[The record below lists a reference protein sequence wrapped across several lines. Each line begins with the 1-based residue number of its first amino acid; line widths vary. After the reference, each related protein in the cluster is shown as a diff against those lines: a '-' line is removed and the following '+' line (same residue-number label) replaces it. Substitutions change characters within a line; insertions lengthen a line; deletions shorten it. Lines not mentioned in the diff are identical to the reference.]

1 VVNTR
6 SGAVLLALAL
16 ALVAACTS
24 SPGGSGA
31 AASGSGSTAGS
42 SVAPAPVAEGPITSS
57 GPVGWNRGPYQLAG
71 GTYEL
76 SWTSDGGCS
85 VLYFGLE
92 GADNSFTE
100 PPSAGDVPLA
110 EMASG
115 TRTIEDVPPGSYF
128 FNVSGMACKEYSAT
142 LTRKP

>member
-1 VVNTR
+1 VALLLIGCTR
-6 SGAVLLALAL
+6 IAE
-16 ALVAACTS
+16 
-24 SPGGSGA
+24 PIP
-31 AASGSGSTAGS
+31 
-42 SVAPAPVAEGPITSS
+42 SVAGTAAPAGGATEAPITSS

-76 SWTSDGGCS
+76 TWESDGGCS

-92 GADNSFTE
+92 GADNDFIE
-100 PPSAGDVPLA
+100 APNAGDVPLA
-110 EMASG
+110 QMQAG
-115 TRTIEDVPPGSYF
+115 GRTIENVPPGSYF